1 MGGQAVQEAAA
12 SGASWLSRFPELM
25 VLSQDDRDLL
35 GERAAVV
42 NLPAGQTIFAP
53 GHPAEQFLLVLEG
66 TVRVQQSA
74 ASGRDIVLYRVSSGE
89 SCILTTACLLSQDSY
104 YAEGLTETPVTAV
117 AVPRAAFDALM
128 ARSSQFRQFVFSNYA
143 QRITDLLHVVE
154 EVAFERIDKR
164 LAQRLL
170 ERAGDDGEL
179 STTHQDLASELG
191 SAREVVSRHLKEFQR
206 RGWLDLS
213 RGRIA
218 VVDRD
223 SLAGLVAAD

>member
-1 MGGQAVQEAAA
+1 MQEAAP
-12 SGASWLSRFPELM
+12 SGASWLGRFPELM

-42 NLPAGQTIFAP
+42 SLPPGQTIFAP
-53 GHPAEQFLLVLEG
+53 GHPAEQFLLVLDG

-74 ASGRDIVLYRVSSGE
+74 ASGREIVLYRVSSGE

-170 ERAGDDGEL
+170 ERAGEGGEL
-179 STTHQDLASELG
+179 NTTHQDLASELG

-218 VVDRD
+218 VVDREAI
-223 SLAGLVAAD
+223 AGLAAAD

>member
-1 MGGQAVQEAAA
+1 MQEAAA
-12 SGASWLSRFPELM
+12 SGASWVSRFPELM

-35 GERAAVV
+35 GERAAVIS
-42 NLPAGQTIFAP
+42 LPAGQTVFAP
-53 GHPAEQFLLVLEG
+53 GHPAEQFLLVLDG

-74 ASGRDIVLYRVSSGE
+74 ASGREIVLYRVSSGE
-89 SCILTTACLLSQDSY
+89 SCILTTACLLSEDSY

-117 AVPRAAFDALM
+117 AVPREAFDALM
-128 ARSSQFRQFVFSNYA
+128 ARSSRFRQFVFSNYA
-143 QRITDLLHVVE
+143 QRIAALLHVVE

-170 ERAGDDGEL
+170 ERAGEDGEL
-179 STTHQDLASELG
+179 NATHQDLASELG

-206 RGWLDLS
+206 RGWVDLS

-218 VVDRD
+218 VVKRD
-223 SLAGLVAAD
+223 ALAGLAASD

>member
-1 MGGQAVQEAAA
+1 MQEAAA
-12 SGASWLSRFPELM
+12 SGASWLGRFPELS

-53 GHPAEQFLLVLEG
+53 GHPAEQFLLVLDG

-74 ASGRDIVLYRVSSGE
+74 ASGREIVLYRVSSGE
-89 SCILTTACLLSQDSY
+89 SCILTTACLLSEDSY

-143 QRITDLLHVVE
+143 QRIADLLHVVE
-154 EVAFERIDKR
+154 EVAFGRIDKR

-170 ERAGDDGEL
+170 ERAGEDGEL
-179 STTHQDLASELG
+179 NATHQDLASELG
-191 SAREVVSRHLKEFQR
+191 SVREVISRHLKEFQR
-206 RGWLDLS
+206 RGWIDLS

-218 VVDRD
+218 LVERAAL
-223 SLAGLVAAD
+223 SRLAASD